1 MSSWSAPNYRLADAY
16 INNTVDERFS
26 GQSPDPFPQSFKFN
40 GDTLQGNDHE
50 FKSQMQEIMAQTDY
64 SLDHYPR
71 RETLTDKIDNRN
83 NSIQDQFDD
92 HRREMLLRQRDQPT
106 KCSGPKME
114 QINPYIP
121 AYPVI
126 PPYIMKH
133 TSSPFDS
140 ILTTTVLVVIGVI
153 LCFFFIRALFPVE
166 KQAIE
171 QSGPTVGNMNIT
183 NNDIIT
189 EPETMEN

>member
-16 INNTVDERFS
+16 INNTVDERYR
-26 GQSPDPFPQSFKFN
+26 GQSPDPFSQSFKFN
-40 GDTLQGNDHE
+40 GDTLQGSDHE

-83 NSIQDQFDD
+83 DSIQDQFDD
-92 HRREMLLRQRDQPT
+92 HRREMLLKQREQQM

-114 QINPYIP
+114 QINPYIHT
-121 AYPVI
+121 YPVI
-126 PPYIMKH
+126 NPYIIKRPP
-133 TSSPFDS
+133 SPFDS

-166 KQAIE
+166 KQVVE
-171 QSGPTVGNMNIT
+171 QSIPAVGNMNII
-183 NNDIIT
+183 NDSSVT
-189 EPETMEN
+189 EP